1 MFVGRQPF
9 AGAGCAEA
17 RRGKGCG
24 VAAGPTSRL
33 GAPQRPGRG
42 EAVTR
47 GVVGNR
53 LLASLRRSDRALL
66 EPYLEP
72 VILSKKE
79 MLFSPGDD
87 VSHTHFPGVGTMT
100 SLVIT
105 MGDGRSVEAATIGR
119 EGAIGGIVSSGHKPA
134 FAGAEVVLPG
144 RALRLETARLEEAK
158 ERSPTLRDLFA
169 RYADALLAQITQSV
183 ACNAL
188 HPLHARCCRWLLTTG
203 DRVDGSEIPLTQESL
218 AEMLGVQR
226 TTVSSVVGA
235 LRDRGLIR
243 YGRGQVTIVDRPRL
257 EAAACECYGAVRSH
271 FERVL
276 PEVKPQEL
284 VLDPEA

>member
-1 MFVGRQPF
+1 M
-9 AGAGCAEA
+9 
-17 RRGKGCG
+17 
-24 VAAGPTSRL
+24 
-33 GAPQRPGRG
+33 
-42 EAVTR
+42 TR

-53 LLASLRRSDRALL
+53 LLRSLGRADRALL
-66 EPYLEP
+66 EPFLEP
-72 VILSKKE
+72 VLLSKRE
-79 MLFSPGDD
+79 VLFAPGDD
-87 VSHTHFPGVGTMT
+87 VSHTHFPGIGTMT

-105 MGDGRSVEAATIGR
+105 TGDGRSVEAATVGR

-144 RALRLETARLEEAK
+144 PALRLEIARLEEAK
-158 ERSPTLRDLFA
+158 ERSPSLRDLFA
-169 RYADALLAQITQSV
+169 RYADALLAQIMQSV

-203 DRVDGSEIPLTQESL
+203 DRVDGPVIPLTQESL

-243 YGRGQVTIVDRPRL
+243 YGRGQVTLVDRARL
-257 EAAACECYGAVRSH
+257 EIAACECYRAVRTH

-284 VLDPEA
+284 ILDPDS